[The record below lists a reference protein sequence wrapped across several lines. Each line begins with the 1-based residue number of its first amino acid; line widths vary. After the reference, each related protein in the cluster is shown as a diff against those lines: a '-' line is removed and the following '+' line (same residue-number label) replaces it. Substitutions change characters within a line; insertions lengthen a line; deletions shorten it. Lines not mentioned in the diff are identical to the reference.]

1 MSEFRRQHPIAAVTE
16 LVTIIKQNLVTLL
29 VFFFLSRT
37 RSDGYFLYL
46 ILGGLL
52 ITFVIGF
59 LSWWFFKYRV
69 HEDELQIQ
77 KGILVK
83 KKLYL
88 SKERIQVIDVT
99 EGLIQRLFG
108 LVKVEIKT
116 AGSGT
121 ESATISAV
129 SRVEAENLR
138 RELRS
143 RGEHPAEAQ
152 EIPELAADETDESQE
167 VYWKLSTKD
176 LVFAAFTS
184 GNFGLIA
191 SFLGAIFGQLEQFVT
206 EETIDYIYQIIPGF
220 SSTSMLIS
228 LFIVILLIS
237 WLFSFLG
244 VIFKYADFK
253 VSKADEELV
262 ITTGLLERKHI
273 TIPFNRV
280 QALRFVEG
288 ILRQP
293 FGYGMLYVESAGF
306 EQNHQAKSIVVA
318 PYISSAEL
326 SDFLQTFF
334 PDYDEPEFHI
344 HPPRRAL
351 FRYIRKPNYFLLIA
365 VLSVIF
371 FWDYWWLLLLFLP
384 LLIALGWLRYRDA
397 ALALGNDVI
406 RMRFRVLARS
416 TALLKKNRIQNLE
429 VVSNPFQRRKQLRN
443 LRSTAASGAGGI
455 RFEVTELNTDDA
467 HNAIQ
472 WLSKPN

>member
-16 LVTIIKQNLVTLL
+16 LVTIIKQNLATLL
-29 VFFFLSRT
+29 VFFFLSTT
-37 RSDGYFLYL
+37 RSNGYFLYYM
-46 ILGGLL
+46 LGGLL
-52 ITFVIGF
+52 VTFVIGF

-83 KKLYL
+83 KKMYL

-99 EGLIQRLFG
+99 EGIIQRLFG

-129 SRVEAENLR
+129 SRAEAEILR

-143 RGEHPAEAQ
+143 RGELSPETEEAPA
-152 EIPELAADETDESQE
+152 LAADEGADSRDIS
-167 VYWKLSTKD
+167 WKLSIKD

-206 EETIDYIYQIIPGF
+206 EETIEYIYQITPGF
-220 SSTSMLIS
+220 SNTSILIS
-228 LFIVILLIS
+228 LFIAILLIS

-253 VSKADEELV
+253 VRKSDEELV

-288 ILRQP
+288 IFRQP

-326 SDFLQTFF
+326 GEFLRTFF
-334 PDYDEPEFHI
+334 PDYDEPEYHI
-344 HPPRRAL
+344 RPPRKAL

-365 VLSVIF
+365 VVSVIF
-371 FWDYWWLLLLFLP
+371 FWDYWWLLLCFFP
-384 LLIALGWLRYRDA
+384 FFVVLGWLRYKDA

-406 RMRFRVLARS
+406 RMRFRIFART
-416 TALLKKNRIQNLE
+416 TALLKKNRVQNLE
-429 VVSNPFQRRKQLRN
+429 VVSNPFQRRKQLQN

-455 RFEVTELNTDDA
+455 RLEVTELNAHDA
-467 HNAIQ
+467 QKAIQ
-472 WLSKPN
+472 WLIKPD

>member
-108 LVKVEIKT
+108 LVIVEIKT
-116 AGSGT
+116 AVSRT
-121 ESATISAV
+121 ESATISAA
-129 SRVEAENLR
+129 SRVEAEILR

-143 RGEHPAEAQ
+143 RDEHPAEAQ

-244 VIFKYADFK
+244 VIFKYADF
-253 VSKADEELV
+253 
-262 ITTGLLERKHI
+262 
-273 TIPFNRV
+273 
-280 QALRFVEG
+280 
-288 ILRQP
+288 
-293 FGYGMLYVESAGF
+293 
-306 EQNHQAKSIVVA
+306 
-318 PYISSAEL
+318 
-326 SDFLQTFF
+326 
-334 PDYDEPEFHI
+334 
-344 HPPRRAL
+344 
-351 FRYIRKPNYFLLIA
+351 
-365 VLSVIF
+365 
-371 FWDYWWLLLLFLP
+371 
-384 LLIALGWLRYRDA
+384 
-397 ALALGNDVI
+397 
-406 RMRFRVLARS
+406 
-416 TALLKKNRIQNLE
+416 
-429 VVSNPFQRRKQLRN
+429 
-443 LRSTAASGAGGI
+443 
-455 RFEVTELNTDDA
+455 
-467 HNAIQ
+467 
-472 WLSKPN
+472 